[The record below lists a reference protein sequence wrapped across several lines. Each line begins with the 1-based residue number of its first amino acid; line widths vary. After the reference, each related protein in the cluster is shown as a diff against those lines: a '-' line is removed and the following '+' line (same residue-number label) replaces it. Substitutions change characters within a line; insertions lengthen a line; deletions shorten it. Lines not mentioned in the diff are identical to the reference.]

1 MRSEI
6 AFASSCILSMILG
19 CALAGNEDNL
29 ACRKLLPFRWYN
41 CGPMKAVRYHGP
53 GQPFRLEEVERRE
66 PEPGEVLIQV
76 TASGMC
82 HTELHFRSGLLD
94 LGVAPITMGHEVV
107 GRIAAVGDS
116 VSPDRIDERVIVY
129 YYLGCWECA
138 YCRAGDEHLCPRLRA
153 EYGFISDGGYA
164 EYVTVPARNAV
175 PLPPAISD
183 VEAAPIGCGVTTA
196 VHAMKIAEPRV
207 GEWVLVYGIGGVGYG
222 LLQLARVGGVRTIAV
237 GRSAAKLDKALEL
250 GAEFVVNAA
259 VEPVTE
265 RIRDITGGTGVD
277 AVFEC
282 VGTEESMREASAVL
296 GRRGRLVFIGY
307 SSDSFTVHPIQLV
320 VFEQKIFG
328 AVGATLNDLYEAVDL
343 VARGAVRTVVGR
355 TLPLEQFESGL
366 SALERGELVGRAVL
380 VPDA

>member
-66 PEPGEVLIQV
+66 PKPGEVLIQV

-175 PLPPAISD
+175 PLP
-183 VEAAPIGCGVTTA
+183 AA
-196 VHAMKIAEPRV
+196 KIAEPRV
-207 GEWVLVYGIGGVGYG
+207 GEWVVVYGVGGVGYG
-222 LLQLARVGGVRTIAV
+222 LVQLARAVGARTIGV
-237 GRSAAKLDKALEL
+237 GRSAAKLQKALEL
-250 GAEFVVNAA
+250 GAEFAVNAA
-259 VEPVTE
+259 GEPVAE
-265 RIRDITGGTGVD
+265 RIREITEGAGADV
-277 AVFEC
+277 VFEC
-282 VGTEESMREASAVL
+282 VGTEESMKEASGAL

-307 SSDSFTVHPIQLV
+307 SPDSFTVHPIQLV
-320 VFEQKIFG
+320 VFEQKVFG
-328 AVGATLNDLYEAVDL
+328 SVGATLNDLYEAVSL
-343 VARGAVRTVVGR
+343 VERGVVSTIVDR
-355 TLPLEQFESGL
+355 TLPLEQFEMGL
-366 SALERGELVGRAVL
+366 DALERGELIGRAVL
-380 VPDA
+380 MPGA